1 MVEVP
6 GIGERGA
13 RQLSRQML
21 AEVIEPRI
29 EELYSLVQ
37 AELRRSGYE
46 DLLSSGIVIT
56 GGSSSM
62 QGMVELGEEIF
73 HMPVR
78 IGQPQYH
85 GGLAEVVRNPRHA
98 TAVGLL
104 LLGLLEQR
112 QHAVEQAQISSF
124 SGLLERMK
132 NWFKGNF

>member
-1 MVEVP
+1 
-6 GIGERGA
+6 
-13 RQLSRQML
+13 
-21 AEVIEPRI
+21 
-29 EELYSLVQ
+29 
-37 AELRRSGYE
+37 
-46 DLLSSGIVIT
+46 
-56 GGSSSM
+56 
-62 QGMVELGEEIF
+62 
-73 HMPVR
+73 MPVR
-78 IGQPQYH
+78 IGQPQYQ